1 MFEIIEFLLIL
12 ICECICK
19 KNVKLYVSNCVC
31 IYVLRLIEKKLIYW
45 YVYWY
50 VYLYIFINFYNYSQK

>member
-31 IYVLRLIEKKLIYW
+31 IYVLRLIEKKIIYW

-50 VYLYIFINFYNYSQK
+50 VY

>member
-31 IYVLRLIEKKLIYW
+31 IYVLRLIENNLLVCIL
-45 YVYWY
+45 VC
-50 VYLYIFINFYNYSQK
+50 IFIYFY